1 MKDLRVTWGQL
12 CSWNGALL
20 GTVLSEVAA
29 VRRRCEE
36 ASWQL
41 RQLATRSLKGAWE
54 GYGARAFL
62 SDVRALAAR
71 AAAHTDHIDHLIQ
84 ALGEAQ
90 HKITRT
96 QTAVTEALSRAKA
109 AGMEITPSGEVVD
122 PLDGADAT
130 GVADWERRQV
140 VVQIRAEVEVAYG
153 SADNTLSYLDK
164 VFTQL
169 AAGQIAPEARTNHYR
184 SVGKVPVGK
193 SATYV
198 QSWWASLGD
207 AERSYVL
214 AHYPQDLGNLD
225 GIPYAVRDR
234 ANIAVARHDEEM
246 ARAYY
251 DPILAELSAE
261 IASAQADLEGNLG
274 KTDREIRTAQLGAAQ
289 LRYATIT
296 ANLAAYAMI
305 RTQRGLDRN
314 WREHISMSP
323 AHSASP
329 RDAKRH
335 SSPRE
340 GRSSAAHSPA
350 ARLSAGRAAP
360 AHSPAA
366 RLSAGRSFPLA
377 GPAPSAQ
384 PRQLLVYR
392 GPNRARTGTGA
403 ELRTIQVA
411 LAQGNVDT
419 ASSIT
424 IEVGGMT
431 TNVVN
436 SLDSHMEAAGRLA
449 ALQQEILTARGETGS
464 PAVVTWFDY
473 AAPQSALDSSLYTPA
488 RAREGGVSLARF
500 AEGIA
505 QVRGEDRPRINLL
518 GHSYGSVTAS
528 AAAERARPGVVDTLV
543 VYGTPGVVAE
553 GWDMNTGA
561 HGAGSAASNHVLS
574 NKKDIINVV
583 NALGGGAVSG
593 GHTDALGFNPRRDPD
608 FTAHHF
614 SGRGGFFSQ
623 HSEYLENADSPQMRE
638 LARITTEPATERGA
652 PPATE
657 PGAPPATLTQPHEPP
672 AGAAPSP
679 HNPPVRPPPGS

>member
-12 CSWNGALL
+12 RGWNGALL
-20 GTVLSEVAA
+20 GAVLDEVAA

-41 RQLATRSLKGAWE
+41 RQLAARSLKGAWE

-90 HKITRT
+90 HKIIRT
-96 QTAVTEALSRAKA
+96 QTAVSEALSRANA
-109 AGMEITPSGEVVD
+109 AGMEITPRGEVID
-122 PLDGADAT
+122 PLAGADGT
-130 GVADWERRQV
+130 GVAEWERHQIA
-140 VVQIRAEVEVAYG
+140 VQIRVEVEVAHRL
-153 SADNTLSYLDK
+153 ADNTLSYLNR

-169 AAGQIAPEARTNHYR
+169 AAGQIAPEARTNYYR
-184 SVGKVPVGK
+184 SVGRVPVGK
-193 SATYV
+193 SAAYV
-198 QSWWASLGD
+198 QAWWASLGD

-214 AHYPQDLGNLD
+214 AHAPQDLGNVD

-261 IASAQADLEGNLG
+261 ITSAQADLEGNLG
-274 KTDREIRTAQLGAAQ
+274 KTDREIRTVQLGAAQ

-314 WREHISMSP
+314 WREHISTAP
-323 AHSASP
+323 VRSASSQ
-329 RDAKRH
+329 DSKRS
-335 SSPRE
+335 SSPPA
-340 GRSSAAHSPA
+340 GRSFAAHSSA

-360 AHSPAA
+360 AHSPAP
-366 RLSAGRSFPLA
+366 RSSPLA
-377 GPAPSAQ
+377 GSAQSAQSGQ

-411 LAQGNVDT
+411 LSQGDVDT

-436 SLDSHMEAAGRLA
+436 SLDSHIEAAGRLA
-449 ALQQEILTARGETGS
+449 TLQQEILTARGETGS

-488 RAREGGVSLARF
+488 RAREGGASLARF

-505 QVRGEDRPRINLL
+505 QVRGEDRPRISLL

-528 AAAERARPGVVDTLV
+528 AAAERVRPGVVDTLV

-561 HGAGSAASNHVLS
+561 HGAGRAASNHVLS

-608 FTAHHF
+608 FTAHYF

-623 HSEYLENADSPQMRE
+623 HSEYLENTDSPQMRE
-638 LARITTEPATERGA
+638 LARITTGPSTGPSTEPTTLA
-652 PPATE
+652 PPR
-657 PGAPPATLTQPHEPP
+657 EPP

-679 HNPPVRPPPGS
+679 QSPPVRPPPGN

>member
-1 MKDLRVTWGQL
+1 MRYLAVSWAQLRR
-12 CSWNGALL
+12 WNGALL
-20 GTVLSEVAA
+20 TAVLSEVASA
-29 VRRRCEE
+29 RRRCEE

-41 RQLATRSLKGAWE
+41 RQLATRSLAGTWE

-71 AAAHTDHIDHLIQ
+71 AAAHTDRIDHLIQ

-96 QTAVTEALSRAKA
+96 QTAVSEALSRANA
-109 AGMEITPSGEVVD
+109 AGMEITPGGEVID
-122 PLDGADAT
+122 PLAGADTT
-130 GVADWERRQV
+130 GVAEWERRQIAI
-140 VVQIRAEVEVAYG
+140 QIRTEVEVAHR

-184 SVGKVPVGK
+184 SVGRVPVGK
-193 SATYV
+193 SAAYV
-198 QSWWASLGD
+198 HAWWASLGD
-207 AERSYVL
+207 AERSYMLV
-214 AHYPQDLGNLD
+214 HYPQDLGNLD

-234 ANIAVARHDEEM
+234 ANIAVARQDEER

-251 DPILAELSAE
+251 DPILTELSAE

-274 KTDREIRTAQLGAAQ
+274 KSDRELRTAQLGAAQ
-289 LRYATIT
+289 LRHATIT
-296 ANLAAYAMI
+296 ANLAAYATI

-314 WREHISMSP
+314 WREHLSPSP
-323 AHSASP
+323 ARSGSHH
-329 RDAKRH
+329 DAMRH
-335 SSPRE
+335 SS
-340 GRSSAAHSPA
+340 SSPA
-350 ARLSAGRAAP
+350 RPSSGR
-360 AHSPAA
+360 
-366 RLSAGRSFPLA
+366 A
-377 GPAPSAQ
+377 GPARSSSRVGPAQ

-411 LAQGNVDT
+411 LAQGDVDT
-419 ASSIT
+419 APSVT

-431 TNVVN
+431 TNVVT
-436 SLDSHMEAAGRLA
+436 SLDSHMGAAGRLA
-449 ALQQEILTARGETGS
+449 ALQQEIVTARGETGS

-488 RAREGGVSLARF
+488 RAREGGANLARF

-505 QVRGEDRPRINLL
+505 QVRGGDRPRINLL

-553 GWDMNTGA
+553 GWDTNTGP
-561 HGAGSAASNHVLS
+561 HGAGNAASNHVLS

-583 NALGGGAVSG
+583 NAVGGGAVSG

-614 SGRGGFFSQ
+614 AGRGGLFSQ
-623 HSEYLENADSPQMRE
+623 HSQYLENVDSPQMRE
-638 LARITTEPATERGA
+638 LARITTEPGA
-652 PPATE
+652 LPAE
-657 PGAPPATLTQPHEPP
+657 
-672 AGAAPSP
+672 AAPSP
-679 HNPPVRPPPGS
+679 RSVPVRPPSGS

>member
-12 CSWNGALL
+12 CGWNGSLL
-20 GTVLSEVAA
+20 GAVLGEVAA

-41 RQLATRSLKGAWE
+41 RQLAARSLKGAWE

-96 QTAVTEALSRAKA
+96 QTAVSEALSRAA
-109 AGMEITPSGEVVD
+109 ASGMEITPTGEVID

-130 GVADWERRQV
+130 GVADWGRRQV
-140 VVQIRAEVEVAYG
+140 AVLIRAEVEEAYG
-153 SADNTLSYLDK
+153 SADNTLSYLDT

-169 AAGQIAPEARTNHYR
+169 AAGQIAPDARTNHYH
-184 SVGKVPVGK
+184 SVGRVPVGK

-198 QSWWASLGD
+198 QAWWASLGD

-296 ANLAAYAMI
+296 ANLAAYVMI

-314 WREHISMSP
+314 WREHISAAP
-323 AHSASP
+323 VRSASP
-329 RDAKRH
+329 QDSKRN
-335 SSPRE
+335 SSP
-340 GRSSAAHSPA
+340 PA

-360 AHSPAA
+360 ARSPAP
-366 RLSAGRSFPLA
+366 RFSPLA
-377 GPAPSAQ
+377 GPAKSAKSAQSAQSGQ

-436 SLDSHMEAAGRLA
+436 SLDSHMEAAGRLTT
-449 ALQQEILTARGETGS
+449 LQQEILTARGETGS

-488 RAREGGVSLARF
+488 RAQEGGASLARF

-561 HGAGSAASNHVLS
+561 HGVGSAASNHVLS

-593 GHTDALGFNPRRDPD
+593 GHTDALGFNPRQDPD

-638 LARITTEPATERGA
+638 LARITTEPGTGPGV

-657 PGAPPATLTQPHEPP
+657 PGAEPATLAPPREPP

-679 HNPPVRPPPGS
+679 QNPPVRPPPGS

>member
-12 CSWNGALL
+12 CSWNGALVGAVL
-20 GTVLSEVAA
+20 GEMAA

-41 RQLATRSLKGAWE
+41 RQLAARSLKGAWE

-96 QTAVTEALSRAKA
+96 QMAVSEALSRAA
-109 AGMEITPSGEVVD
+109 ASGMEITPTGEVVD

-140 VVQIRAEVEVAYG
+140 AVRIRAEVEAAYR
-153 SADNTLSYLDK
+153 SADNTLSYLDT

-169 AAGQIAPEARTNHYR
+169 AAGQIAPEARTNHYH
-184 SVGKVPVGK
+184 SVGRVPVGK
-193 SATYV
+193 SAAYV
-198 QSWWASLGD
+198 QAWWASLGD
-207 AERSYVL
+207 AERSYML

-314 WREHISMSP
+314 WREHISAAP
-323 AHSASP
+323 VRSASP
-329 RDAKRH
+329 RDSKLY
-335 SSPRE
+335 SSRTT
-340 GRSSAAHSPA
+340 GRS
-350 ARLSAGRAAP
+350 SAGRAAP
-360 AHSPAA
+360 AHSPAP
-366 RLSAGRSFPLA
+366 RFSPLA
-377 GPAPSAQ
+377 GPAHSAQ
-384 PRQLLVYR
+384 SGQSRQLLVYR

-449 ALQQEILTARGETGS
+449 TLQQEILTARGETGS

-488 RAREGGVSLARF
+488 RAREGGASLARF
-500 AEGIA
+500 AEGVA

-528 AAAERARPGVVDTLV
+528 AAAEQARHGVVDTLV

-553 GWDMNTGA
+553 GWDMNTGV

-593 GHTDALGFNPRRDPD
+593 GHTDALGFNPRQDPD

-638 LARITTEPATERGA
+638 LARITTEPATG
-652 PPATE
+652 
-657 PGAPPATLTQPHEPP
+657 PGAPPATLAPPREPP

-679 HNPPVRPPPGS
+679 QNPPVRPPPGS

>member
-1 MKDLRVTWGQL
+1 MKDLWVTWGQL

-20 GTVLSEVAA
+20 GAVLGEVAG

-41 RQLATRSLKGAWE
+41 RQLAARSLAGKWE

-71 AAAHTDHIDHLIQ
+71 AVAHTDHIDHLIQ

-96 QTAVTEALSRAKA
+96 QTAVSEALSRAKA
-109 AGMEITPSGEVVD
+109 AGMEITSSGEVVD

-130 GVADWERRQV
+130 GVVDWERRQV
-140 VVQIRAEVEVAYG
+140 AVQIRAEVEVACG

-193 SATYV
+193 SAAYV

-289 LRYATIT
+289 LRHATIT
-296 ANLAAYAMI
+296 DNLAAYAMI

-314 WREHISMSP
+314 WREHISTAP
-323 AHSASP
+323 VRSASP
-329 RDAKRH
+329 QDSKRS
-335 SSPRE
+335 SSPSA
-340 GRSSAAHSPA
+340 GRSSA

-360 AHSPAA
+360 AHSPAP
-366 RLSAGRSFPLA
+366 RSSPLA
-377 GPAPSAQ
+377 GPAQSTQ
-384 PRQLLVYR
+384 SGHPRQLLVYR

-436 SLDSHMEAAGRLA
+436 SLDSHMEAAGHLA
-449 ALQQEILTARGETGS
+449 TLQQEILTARGETGS

-488 RAREGGVSLARF
+488 RAREGGASLARF

-638 LARITTEPATERGA
+638 LARITTEPATERAA

-679 HNPPVRPPPGS
+679 QNPPVRPPPGS